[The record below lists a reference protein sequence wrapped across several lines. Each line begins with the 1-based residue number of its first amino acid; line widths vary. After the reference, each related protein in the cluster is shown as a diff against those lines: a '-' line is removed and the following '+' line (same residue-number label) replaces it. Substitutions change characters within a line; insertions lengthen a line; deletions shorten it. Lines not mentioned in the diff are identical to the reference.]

1 MPTLTGFGSLKTIKT
16 EKINPKITR
25 KIVSGERG
33 MIVWWSNKKGA
44 HAQAHKHPHEQI
56 FWILKG
62 KMKFRIGDK
71 TKLCKA
77 GDIAVIPGGVEHE
90 AWFPEDCEVIDVFTP
105 PREDFLKGGPPP
117 YMREDK
123 RA

>member
-1 MPTLTGFGSLKTIKT
+1 MPMLTGFGSLKTIKK
-16 EKINPKITR
+16 EKIGPKITR
-25 KIVSGERG
+25 KLVSGERG

-44 HAQAHKHPHEQI
+44 HARAHKHPHEQI

-62 KMKFRIGDK
+62 KMKFRLGGK
-71 TKLCKA
+71 TRLCKA

-105 PREDFLKGGPPP
+105 PREDFLEGGPPP
-117 YMREDK
+117 YMRE
-123 RA
+123 A

>member
-1 MPTLTGFGSLKTIKT
+1 MSSPILTGFGSLKTVKG
-16 EKINPKITR
+16 ERINDKITR

-56 FWILKG
+56 FWIISG
-62 KMKFRIGDK
+62 KMDFRMGKERRLCGPGDV
-71 TKLCKA
+71 C
-77 GDIAVIPGGVEHE
+77 VIPGGVEHE

-117 YMREDK
+117 YMKE
-123 RA
+123 

>member
-1 MPTLTGFGSLKTIKT
+1 MPTPILSGFGSLATVSAERISD
-16 EKINPKITR
+16 KITR

-56 FWILKG
+56 FWVLSG
-62 KMKFRIGDK
+62 RMEFRMGAERRMCGPGDV
-71 TKLCKA
+71 C
-77 GDIAVIPGGVEHE
+77 VIPGGVEHE

-105 PREDFLKGGPPP
+105 PREDFLAGGPPP
-117 YMREDK
+117 YMRE
-123 RA
+123 